1 MNSAMAS
8 VRSIVLLL
16 ALSVHT
22 VFEGLAVGMQ
32 DTTTKVGYMFRA
44 LTLPC
49 LTCGVDIGT

>member
-8 VRSIVLLL
+8 VRSVVLLL

-22 VFEGLAVGMQ
+22 AFEGLAVGMQ

-44 LTLPC
+44 LTLPAGW
-49 LTCGVDIGT
+49 T